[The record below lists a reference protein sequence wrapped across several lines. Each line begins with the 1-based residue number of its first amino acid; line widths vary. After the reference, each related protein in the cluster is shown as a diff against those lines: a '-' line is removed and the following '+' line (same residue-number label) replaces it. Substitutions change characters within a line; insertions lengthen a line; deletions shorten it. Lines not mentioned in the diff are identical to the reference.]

1 MFFISIAA
9 VQQHL
14 KSSIGRNTG
23 YNLRMNDPAAPDPSP
38 TTPPGHSVLF
48 ASEGPNGHG
57 PMGTAERNWMPW
69 IVAAIVIL
77 VILALAFF
85 SGGHRGGHNASAAV
99 DPYAAQLAVSNVQ
112 LSQASN
118 FAGDQLTYVDGTITN
133 RGTKTVTAITVRVLF
148 PNDDGE
154 PPQAEQLPVN
164 MIRTREPYVD
174 TESVGAAPLKP
185 GATQDFR
192 LVFDDVSGL
201 WNQQLPTIKIASV
214 VTRP

>member
-1 MFFISIAA
+1 
-9 VQQHL
+9 
-14 KSSIGRNTG
+14 
-23 YNLRMNDPAAPDPSP
+23 
-38 TTPPGHSVLF
+38 
-48 ASEGPNGHG
+48 GP
-57 PMGTAERNWMPW
+57 AERNWMPW

-85 SGGHRGGHNASAAV
+85 LGGHRGGHNASAAV
-99 DPYAAQLAVSNVQ
+99 DPYAAQLAVSKVQ

-118 FAGDQLTYVDGTITN
+118 FAGDQLTYVDGTITD

-164 MIRTREPYVD
+164 LIRTREPYVD

-185 GATQDFR
+185 GASQDFR
-192 LVFDDVSGL
+192 LVFDDVSAL
-201 WNQQLPTIKIASV
+201 WNQQPPTIKIASV
-214 VTRP
+214 ATRP